1 MPGFRQ
7 AQIKSNLSLRQ
18 AVVAAIRDFFVQ
30 NGFLEVQ
37 TPVRMAAPAPEPHI
51 DAVAADGGWLQ
62 TSPELYMK
70 RLIAAGFEKVFQ
82 ICPCFRQGE
91 RGRRHL
97 PEFTMLEW
105 YAAGADYREMMGQT
119 ENLLYHVCRK
129 VRGDDHLVCQGRNID
144 LTPPWP
150 KLSVAEAFDRYA
162 HMDMAAA
169 LAEDRFDEQITMS
182 VAPRLDAGRPVILYD
197 FPAQRTPLAK
207 TCADNPGLAQRFELY
222 VAGIELCNAFSELTD
237 AAEQR
242 RRFETELF
250 RRTTAGRP
258 EYPMPAAFLD
268 ALADMPE
275 AAGNALGLDR
285 LVMLFADTDCIDDIT
300 AFVPEED

>member
-7 AQIKSNLSLRQ
+7 AQIKSNLYLRQ
-18 AVVAAIRDFFVQ
+18 AVIAAIRDFFAKAD
-30 NGFLEVQ
+30 FLEVQ

-70 RLIAAGFEKVFQ
+70 RLIAAGYDKVFQ
-82 ICPCFRQGE
+82 ICSCFRQGE

-105 YAAGADYREMMGQT
+105 YGARMDYRDLMEQT
-119 ENLLYHVCRK
+119 ETLIHYVCRK
-129 VRGDDHLVCQGRNID
+129 VRKKDHLIYQGRNID

-150 KLSVAEAFDRYA
+150 KLSVAEAFDRYGQ
-162 HMDMAAA
+162 MDMAAA

-197 FPAQRTPLAK
+197 FPAERTPLAK
-207 TCADNPGLAQRFELY
+207 TSSDNPDLAQRFELY
-222 VAGIELCNAFSELTD
+222 VAGMELCNAFSELTD

-242 RRFETELF
+242 RRFETELY
-250 RRTTAGRP
+250 RRKTAGRP

-268 ALADMPE
+268 ALAHMPE

-285 LVMLFADTDCIDDIT
+285 LVMLFADTDCIDDVT
-300 AFVPEED
+300 AFVPEEH

>member
-7 AQIKSNLSLRQ
+7 AQIKTNLYIRQ
-18 AVVAAIRDFFVQ
+18 AVIAAIREFFVN

-37 TPVRMAAPAPEPHI
+37 SPVRMAAPAPEPHI
-51 DAVAADGGWLQ
+51 DAVAAEGGWLQ

-70 RLIAAGFEKVFQ
+70 RLLAAGYEKVFQ
-82 ICPCFRQGE
+82 ICSCFRQGE

-97 PEFTMLEW
+97 PEFAMLEW
-105 YAAGADYREMMGQT
+105 YAAGADYREMTGQT
-119 ENLLYHVCRK
+119 EDLIYHVCRK
-129 VRGDDHLVCQGRNID
+129 VRGEDCLVYQGRSID

-162 HMDMAAA
+162 QVTMSEA
-169 LAEDRFDEQITMS
+169 LAQDRFDEEITMA
-182 VAPRLDAGRPVILYD
+182 VAPHLDAGRPVILYD
-197 FPAQRTPLAK
+197 FPAERTPLAR
-207 TCADNPGLAQRFELY
+207 TCSDNPALAQRFELY
-222 VAGIELCNAFSELTD
+222 VAGIEICNAFTELTD

-242 RRFETELF
+242 RRFESELAS
-250 RRTTAGRP
+250 RKAAGRP
-258 EYPMPAAFLD
+258 VTPMPEAFLA

-285 LVMLFADTDCIDDIT
+285 LVMLFADTDCIDDVT
-300 AFVPEED
+300 AFMPEEE